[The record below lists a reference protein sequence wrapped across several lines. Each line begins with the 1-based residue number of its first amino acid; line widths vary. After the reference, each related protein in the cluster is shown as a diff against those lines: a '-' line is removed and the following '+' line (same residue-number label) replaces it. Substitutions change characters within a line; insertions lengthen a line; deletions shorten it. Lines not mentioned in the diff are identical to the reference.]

1 MIDEGV
7 SASRVVPPSVPP
19 MNTSVPSISSHTH
32 THTSLST
39 RYNKRN
45 IRNITDWSLFLFN
58 VTRPFVHWKSRDA
71 CSKAAY
77 TDLFARYSFFSL
89 TFFPLCTRLSK
100 LRFRLEK
107 RTRYVSNYESRAAFG
122 YIDLWPLTRDDFFL
136 FSFFP
141 RAFIII
147 LFSLS
152 LVSSDILSCLDLEE
166 MERNFLTPSRLMVW
180 SSVVNDFLFNLEEFF
195 PLLKDRFWKAKI
207 WEDYSL
213 SYENKWSVTLDGEKD
228 KDKGRKCHLTKQ
240 KYRYINIIMI
250 VILHSYPLRNFV
262 I

>member
-32 THTSLST
+32 THASLST

-77 TDLFARYSFFSL
+77 TGLFFFSL

-136 FSFFP
+136 FSFCL

-147 LFSLS
+147 LFS
-152 LVSSDILSCLDLEE
+152 
-166 MERNFLTPSRLMVW
+166 R
-180 SSVVNDFLFNLEEFF
+180 
-195 PLLKDRFWKAKI
+195 
-207 WEDYSL
+207 
-213 SYENKWSVTLDGEKD
+213 
-228 KDKGRKCHLTKQ
+228 
-240 KYRYINIIMI
+240 
-250 VILHSYPLRNFV
+250 
-262 I
+262 